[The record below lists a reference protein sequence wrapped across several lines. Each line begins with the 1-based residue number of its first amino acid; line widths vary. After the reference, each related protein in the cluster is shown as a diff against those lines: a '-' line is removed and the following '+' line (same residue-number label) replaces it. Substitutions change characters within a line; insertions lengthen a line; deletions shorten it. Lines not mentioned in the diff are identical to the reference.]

1 MQLGFR
7 SKLTASVACLIA
19 AFATFFALYFPL
31 QQESAA
37 RQALETRARSLAA
50 VLANLGIVLLDADGP
65 GAADRL
71 ARDLERTGRADE
83 AIAYIVVVRQDGQP
97 LARYHAPGVSESAER
112 RVFVDQTTTFDSPEL
127 VHVSTPLRREDATI
141 GTLSIGLSKEAVVAA
156 RARSQRSALLVSGVI
171 GLLGIAIAWLI
182 SRSMS
187 KPLLRA
193 AVQLD
198 DVSRDLVTAARG
210 QEASA
215 AEEAAAVSQTQR
227 SMSTL
232 LDSAQQ
238 IADRSSEVLGNA
250 ERSTSGSQEIS
261 QRIGD
266 LNSLAEKVTEI
277 LATIMQIAD
286 KADLLALN
294 ASLEGTKAG
303 DAGKGFTLV
312 AAEMRRLAE
321 SVMES
326 VAGIRALMKDM
337 REASQAAVLA
347 SREGTD
353 SNRATT
359 KSAREIALLT
369 QAQREATEQVITS
382 MEEMSQIVSHTLDGV
397 QRSTHSA
404 RKLAELAGALSSLV
418 NPSNNGVTRG
428 RNDRSADHAPP
439 AAASDRYRVAEHE
452 SER

>member
-7 SKLTASVACLIA
+7 SKLTAAVGAIIVVFSA
-19 AFATFFALYFPL
+19 FFAYYFPRE
-31 QQESAA
+31 QESAA
-37 RQALETRARSLAA
+37 ERALEGRARSLAA
-50 VLANLGIVLLDADGP
+50 VLANLGGLMLPADTAAKKDQLDLNL
-65 GAADRL
+65 DRS
-71 ARDLERTGRADE
+71 GRADSE
-83 AIAYIVVVRQDGQP
+83 IAYIVVLDLDGNVVS
-97 LARYHAPGVSESAER
+97 RYETPGVGEAEQRRGLTQQSETVSDGKLLHVSAPIR
-112 RVFVDQTTTFDSPEL
+112 SGDQTIGRL
-127 VHVSTPLRREDATI
+127 AVGVSRD
-141 GTLSIGLSKEAVVAA
+141 GVVSA
-156 RARSQRSALLVSGVI
+156 RVRSTRSALLVSFIIVI
-171 GLLGIAIAWLI
+171 LGSVMGYWI
-182 SRSMS
+182 SRRVS

-198 DVSRDLVTAARG
+198 DVSRDLVTAARE

-250 ERSTSGSQEIS
+250 ERSTSGSQEVS

-277 LATIMQIAD
+277 LGTIMQIAD

-294 ASLEGTKAG
+294 ASLEGTRAG

-321 SVMES
+321 SVIES
-326 VAGIRALMKDM
+326 VAGIRALMKDV
-337 REASQAAVLA
+337 RDASQAAVFA

-397 QRSTHSA
+397 QRSTRAA
-404 RKLAELAGALSSLV
+404 RKLAELAGDLSSLV
-418 NPSNNGVTRG
+418 NPSKNGTPERTAG
-428 RNDRSADHAPP
+428 
-439 AAASDRYRVAEHE
+439 HE
-452 SER
+452 SE

>member
-19 AFATFFALYFPL
+19 AFATFFAVYFPL
-31 QQESAA
+31 QQANEAERALAA
-37 RQALETRARSLAA
+37 RATSLAA
-50 VLANLGIVLLDADGP
+50 VLGNVGVAALVGRGAGEADLLTRNL
-65 GAADRL
+65 
-71 ARDLERTGRADE
+71 ESSGRSDPE
-83 AIAYIVVVRQDGQP
+83 IAYIVVVRPSGE
-97 LARYHAPGVSESAER
+97 LFARYHADRVRAEVEKRTPVSALTPDR
-112 RVFVDQTTTFDSPEL
+112 DGHY
-127 VHVSTPLRREDATI
+127 VHVSIPLVNRDANI
-141 GTLSIGLSKEAVVAA
+141 GTLSIGLSKEAVRNA
-156 RARSQRSALLVSGVI
+156 RDRSQRSAFVLSGIILAIGVLLAWLMSRSI
-171 GLLGIAIAWLI
+171 SRPLLGA
-182 SRSMS
+182 SF
-187 KPLLRA
+187 
-193 AVQLD
+193 QLAE
-198 DVSRDLVTAARG
+198 VSRDLVLAARE

-250 ERSTSGSQEIS
+250 ERSTNGSQEIS
-261 QRIGD
+261 ERIGD
-266 LNSLAEKVTEI
+266 LNTLAEKITEI

-303 DAGKGFTLV
+303 EAGKGFALV

-326 VAGIRALMKDM
+326 VSGIRSLMKDM
-337 REASQAAVLA
+337 RAASQAAVSA
-347 SREGTD
+347 SVEGTD

-382 MEEMSQIVSHTLDGV
+382 MDEMSQIVSHTLEGV
-397 QRSTHSA
+397 QRSTRSA
-404 RKLAELAGALSSLV
+404 RKLADLAGSLSNLV
-418 NPSNNGVTRG
+418 NPDTNGVKTERIA
-428 RNDRSADHAPP
+428 RT
-439 AAASDRYRVAEHE
+439 ASDGERDDADRV
-452 SER
+452 R